1 MEQANSTNQPMTAG
15 FLPIGKHDPIL
26 QELWDIKSQIN
37 RDAHYSVKERSKQL
51 EGFTIETAR
60 QQADLRAVQGKN
72 A

>member
-1 MEQANSTNQPMTAG
+1 MEQANLTNQLPAAG

-26 QELWDIKSQIN
+26 QELWEIKSQIN

-60 QQADLRAVQGKN
+60 QQAGLRAVQGKN